1 MSEKEPI
8 FSNLS
13 GKGSGFFADGAWGSF
28 TGTYCPAGTYDGVT
42 SYSNGN
48 GYMIYRISGAY
59 WHIQLTNDP
68 SGYGFGPPI
77 AIYSNTSTPPLT
89 GWPGGKTL
97 VSVSC

>member
-1 MSEKEPI
+1 MNNEPI

-13 GKGSGFFADGAWGSF
+13 GKGSGFFADGTWGSF

-48 GYMIYRISGAY
+48 GYMIYRKSGAY
-59 WHIQLTNDP
+59 WYVQLTNDP
-68 SGYGFGPPI
+68 SGSGLGPPKGTN
-77 AIYSNTSTPPLT
+77 SNASTPPLT
-89 GWPGGKTL
+89 GWSNGLTL